1 MDHPDKPVTATS
13 TKTRDEIRHRVAS
26 SSLSRT
32 LSLYAVSFLFLA
44 AVVVGFIWHNLRGAY
59 RDTVTYWNARLS
71 SSAEDRVSFDTL
83 WLDERRRDVA
93 EVAEDPYTARLLS
106 ATRDGA
112 TSPLQEA
119 RRHVGQELA
128 NLRRAKGYLQAV
140 VVDPGCRVVARSS
153 AYQEGT
159 ENFRSACLWV
169 YRTGKFD
176 ITASGM
182 EQGHVLLSLAAPV
195 FAGEA
200 ASPASQVP
208 RRVSGAAILVV
219 EPWKEILPFVAIESD
234 PARTSETLLVWDQ
247 DGAVFVFSP
256 RRKTRGETSVFRR
269 PLAEMTLEALV
280 AHKSEVPFGEYTDY
294 RGVKVFAVAKQ
305 IQIAGASVVRKV
317 DRDEALSD
325 YHRRAVLEALVGA
338 LSILL
343 FGLVMVGQHRKTAM
357 QGLREKVRQQ
367 RALLKLRQHA
377 EVSEERFSKAFHA
390 SPMVCAIASLK
401 DDRYIE
407 VNNAFERVSGWRRDE
422 IIGHTEAELGLW
434 ADRQALQRTWQRLK
448 AERRL
453 HNVEGVFRTKT
464 GEQRIG
470 LFSVEIIEFEGEP
483 CALAVLDDVT
493 ERKRAEEELRQSK
506 EELQDVTASIPDYL
520 WSGEVDSGG
529 NWKYHHYSS
538 VVEKITG
545 RPPEFYL
552 QGPDA
557 WLSTVHPEDRPRAQQ
572 AYERLRAGQVTRDDR
587 EYRIV
592 LPNGVVR
599 WVLDSA
605 KVRRQNGGI
614 RIDGVVSDIT
624 ERKQAE
630 EALRRQAAFD
640 ELMTTILARFAT
652 CHDCEVDTSV
662 TAALQETAEFIG
674 VDCAYLTMLS
684 PEQGTW
690 SVTHEWCGPDTS
702 PRLPPCQ
709 NIIPGTRSWSESR
722 LLADE
727 VIRVNTWDDLPP
739 EALAERR
746 NYEAEGALSVLDVP
760 IKATVGQVRGCVGLH
775 SRARPVVWSDID
787 VAHVKMVGD
796 AIASVIERKRAEE
809 ALRQSEQRYRDFISH
824 SNEGVW
830 RMELEQPVP
839 LDLPEEESV
848 ERILQHGYVAE
859 CNEAH
864 VRNLG
869 LSAPE
874 ELLGKRL
881 GDLIPPGDLGK
892 ETIELFRA
900 TVRGGFQGRTAEF
913 RVVDKA
919 GNPKY
924 LSRTETPI
932 VENGSLVRVWG
943 VTRDLTELKL
953 AEEQLRKSEKR
964 WRAVFENS
972 AAGIAL
978 SDPASTR
985 FLSANVAFQKMLGYS
1000 EAELRALSFLDITY
1014 ENDLEVSR
1022 RPLAEL
1028 REGRGPS
1035 FEIQKRYRRK
1045 DGSLIWASVHA
1056 SMVPGTR
1063 SIPRFLMAIVE
1074 NITERKRAQEEL
1086 QHSFEQL
1093 RALTARLQVIREE
1106 ERKSVARE
1114 IHDELGQALTAIKID
1129 LASLMRESPA
1139 DEQQQR
1145 KRADSIL
1152 ELVDQTIQSVRRIS
1166 TELRPGILDDLGLVA
1181 ALEWAAEEFQART
1194 GTRCRLDLPGDD
1206 IEIDQECATAMF
1218 RIFQET
1224 LTNVARHANASEVG
1238 VRLAKENG
1246 HLTLEVHD
1254 NGRGIGKEQLA
1265 GGRSLGLLGMRER
1278 AALLGGEL
1286 VILGAPEKGTT
1297 VRVRIPE
1304 PPRA

>member
-1 MDHPDKPVTATS
+1 
-13 TKTRDEIRHRVAS
+13 
-26 SSLSRT
+26 
-32 LSLYAVSFLFLA
+32 
-44 AVVVGFIWHNLRGAY
+44 
-59 RDTVTYWNARLS
+59 
-71 SSAEDRVSFDTL
+71 
-83 WLDERRRDVA
+83 
-93 EVAEDPYTARLLS
+93 
-106 ATRDGA
+106 
-112 TSPLQEA
+112 
-119 RRHVGQELA
+119 
-128 NLRRAKGYLQAV
+128 
-140 VVDPGCRVVARSS
+140 
-153 AYQEGT
+153 
-159 ENFRSACLWV
+159 
-169 YRTGKFD
+169 
-176 ITASGM
+176 
-182 EQGHVLLSLAAPV
+182 
-195 FAGEA
+195 
-200 ASPASQVP
+200 
-208 RRVSGAAILVV
+208 
-219 EPWKEILPFVAIESD
+219 
-234 PARTSETLLVWDQ
+234 
-247 DGAVFVFSP
+247 
-256 RRKTRGETSVFRR
+256 
-269 PLAEMTLEALV
+269 
-280 AHKSEVPFGEYTDY
+280 
-294 RGVKVFAVAKQ
+294 
-305 IQIAGASVVRKV
+305 
-317 DRDEALSD
+317 
-325 YHRRAVLEALVGA
+325 
-338 LSILL
+338 
-343 FGLVMVGQHRKTAM
+343 
-357 QGLREKVRQQ
+357 
-367 RALLKLRQHA
+367 
-377 EVSEERFSKAFHA
+377 
-390 SPMVCAIASLK
+390 
-401 DDRYIE
+401 
-407 VNNAFERVSGWRRDE
+407 
-422 IIGHTEAELGLW
+422 
-434 ADRQALQRTWQRLK
+434 
-448 AERRL
+448 
-453 HNVEGVFRTKT
+453 
-464 GEQRIG
+464 
-470 LFSVEIIEFEGEP
+470 
-483 CALAVLDDVT
+483 
-493 ERKRAEEELRQSK
+493 
-506 EELQDVTASIPDYL
+506 
-520 WSGEVDSGG
+520 
-529 NWKYHHYSS
+529 
-538 VVEKITG
+538 
-545 RPPEFYL
+545 
-552 QGPDA
+552 
-557 WLSTVHPEDRPRAQQ
+557 
-572 AYERLRAGQVTRDDR
+572 
-587 EYRIV
+587 
-592 LPNGVVR
+592 
-599 WVLDSA
+599 
-605 KVRRQNGGI
+605 VRRQNGGI

-674 VDCAYLTMLS
+674 VDCAYVTMLS

-690 SVTHEWCGPDTS
+690 SVTHEWCGPNTS

-709 NIIPGTRSWSESR
+709 NIPPGTRSWSESR

-739 EALAERR
+739 EALAERL
-746 NYEAEGALSVLDVP
+746 NYEAEGTLSVLDVP
-760 IKATVGQVRGCVGLH
+760 IKATVGEVRGCVGL
-775 SRARPVVWSDID
+775 RAKVRPVVWSDID
-787 VAHVKMVGD
+787 VARVKMVGD
-796 AIASVIERKRAEE
+796 AIANVIERKRAEE

-830 RMELEQPVP
+830 RVELEQPVP

-848 ERILQHGYVAE
+848 ERILQSGYVAE

-881 GDLIPPGDLGK
+881 GDLVPPGDLGK

-900 TVRGGFQGRTAEF
+900 TVRGGFQGRTVEF
-913 RVVDKA
+913 RVLNKA

-932 VENGSLVRVWG
+932 VENGMLVRVWG
-943 VTRDLTELKL
+943 ITRDVTELKL
-953 AEEQLRKSEKR
+953 AEEQLRKSEER

-978 SDPASTR
+978 SDPATTR

-1000 EAELRALSFLDITY
+1000 QAELRALSFLDITH

-1056 SMVPGTR
+1056 SMVPGAR

-1129 LASLMRESPA
+1129 LASLMRASPA

-1145 KRADSIL
+1145 RRAASIL

-1181 ALEWAAEEFQART
+1181 ALEWAAEEFQTRT

-1206 IEIDQECATAMF
+1206 IETDQECATAMF

-1246 HLTLEVHD
+1246 DLTLEVHD
-1254 NGRGIGKEQLA
+1254 NGKGIGEEQLA
-1265 GGRSLGLLGMRER
+1265 GGRSLGILGMRER
-1278 AALLGGEL
+1278 AALLGGEARHHRRS
-1286 VILGAPEKGTT
+1286 GKGDDRESADSRSPS
-1297 VRVRIPE
+1297 RVTE
-1304 PPRA
+1304 

>member
-1 MDHPDKPVTATS
+1 MEDSDRHTRPIVT
-13 TKTRDEIRHRVAS
+13 RGLDDIRHRVRS
-26 SSLSRT
+26 GSLSRT
-32 LSLYAVSFLFLA
+32 PSLYVVSFLFLA
-44 AVVVGFIWHNLRGAY
+44 VVIVGFIWHDLRGGY
-59 RDTVTYWNARLS
+59 QDTLAYWNARLS
-71 SSAEDRVSFDTL
+71 TSVDERVRIATL
-83 WLDERRRDVA
+83 WLTQRRTDGETVA
-93 EVAEDPYTARLLS
+93 QDPVTVRLLS
-106 ATRDGA
+106 IGRGR
-112 TSPLQEA
+112 SEA
-119 RRHVGQELA
+119 RNNRRGVELELERISSA
-128 NLRRAKGYLQAV
+128 NGYVAGA
-140 VVDPGCRVVARSS
+140 VVDPGCRIVAR
-153 AYQEGT
+153 AGTLEDTTEGIQT
-159 ENFRSACLWV
+159 ACKWARQTSEFEV
-169 YRTGKFD
+169 
-176 ITASGM
+176 IASASGS
-182 EQGHVLLSLAAPV
+182 GSVRLNLAVPVFVRGGAAPRSMV
-195 FAGEA
+195 ARPVVGA
-200 ASPASQVP
+200 VVL
-208 RRVSGAAILVV
+208 VS
-219 EPWKEILPFVAIESD
+219 EPWKAMLPFIIPEIE
-234 PARTSETLLVWDQ
+234 PTRTSETLLVWNNGSD
-247 DGAVFVFSP
+247 AAIFCP
-256 RRKTRGETSVFRR
+256 LRWARGEASLFQK
-269 PLAEMTLEALV
+269 PLTDATLEVRV
-280 AHKSEVPFGEYTDY
+280 AQQGDVAFGEFTDY
-294 RGVKVFAVAKQ
+294 RGLKVFGAGRR
-305 IQIAGASVVRKV
+305 IALAGDNLVRKV
-317 DRDEALSD
+317 NRDEALSE
-325 YHRRAVLEALVGA
+325 YNQRALLEALVGA

-343 FGLVMVGQHRKTAM
+343 FGFVMLTQHRKTAM
-357 QGLREKVRQQ
+357 QGLRDKVRQQ
-367 RALLKLRQHA
+367 RALLKLKQHV
-377 EVSEERFSKAFHA
+377 EVSEERFSKAFQA

-407 VNNAFERVSGWRRDE
+407 VNNAFERFSGLRRDE
-422 IIGHTEAELGLW
+422 IIGHTEGELGLR
-434 ADRQALQRTWQRLK
+434 ADPQALERARERLK
-448 AERRL
+448 AEKRL
-453 HNVEGVFRTKT
+453 RNVEELFRTKT
-464 GEQRIG
+464 GELRIG
-470 LFSVEIIEFEGEP
+470 LLSAEIIEFEGEP
-483 CALAVLDDVT
+483 CALAVLEDIT

-690 SVTHEWCGPDTS
+690 RVTHEWCGPDTS

-760 IKATVGQVRGCVGLH
+760 IKAKVGQVRGCVGLH

-796 AIASVIERKRAEE
+796 AIANVIERKRAEE

-881 GDLIPPGDLGK
+881 GDLVPPGDLGK

-1304 PPRA
+1304 PSRA